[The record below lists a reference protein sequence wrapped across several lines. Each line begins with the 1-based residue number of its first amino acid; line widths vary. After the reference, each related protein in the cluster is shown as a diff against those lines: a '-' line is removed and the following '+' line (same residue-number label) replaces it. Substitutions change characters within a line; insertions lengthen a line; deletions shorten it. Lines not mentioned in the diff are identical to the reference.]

1 MKVVPL
7 GDKVVVKPL
16 ETEETTP
23 GGIALPEGARLTQM
37 QGKVLSVGDGRL
49 LADGRRAEHE
59 VHEGDRVVYRNYSGT
74 EVVVDGEELLILS
87 EADIL
92 AIMQ

>member
-1 MKVVPL
+1 MKVVPV
-7 GDKVVVKPL
+7 GDNVVVKPL
-16 ETEETTP
+16 DAEETTA
-23 GGIALPEGARLTQM
+23 GGIILPDQAREVPL
-37 QGKVLSVGDGRL
+37 QGKVLSVGDGRM

-59 VHEGDRVVYRNYSGT
+59 VHEGDRIVYRNHAGT